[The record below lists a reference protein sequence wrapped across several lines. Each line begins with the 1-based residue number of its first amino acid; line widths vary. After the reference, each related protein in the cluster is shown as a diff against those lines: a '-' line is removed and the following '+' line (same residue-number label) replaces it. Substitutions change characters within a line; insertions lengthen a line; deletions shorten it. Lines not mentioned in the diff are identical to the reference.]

1 MPLDFGRLDDV
12 PEGVFGP
19 VQGQAAKDGIQRA
32 KESNTFFVFTVH
44 FLLTV
49 PEQGPGEGRP
59 PLEDP
64 AKIIHRVFRKRPD
77 LDLLSY

>member
-1 MPLDFGRLDDV
+1 
-12 PEGVFGP
+12 
-19 VQGQAAKDGIQRA
+19 VQGKTGKDGIQRA
-32 KESNTFFVFTVH
+32 KESNTFFVFTIH

-64 AKIIHRVFRKRPD
+64 AEIIHRIFRKRSD
-77 LDLLSY
+77 LDPLSY